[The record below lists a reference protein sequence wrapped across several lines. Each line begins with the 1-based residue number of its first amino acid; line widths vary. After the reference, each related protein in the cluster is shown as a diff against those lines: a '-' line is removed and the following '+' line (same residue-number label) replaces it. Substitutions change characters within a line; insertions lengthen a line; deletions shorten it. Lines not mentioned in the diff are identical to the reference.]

1 MTTYADRESGTPQRS
16 AREQLSDML
25 ANIFSRSQ
33 RLMTPTAGVIAG
45 MLMVLALAGL
55 YAQSRYSL
63 NVVNGQIEE
72 ARRALSAP
80 GPDMP
85 MLDEQ
90 LQAWESALASA
101 IKARVAAP
109 VDSEFVQAVLGAALD
124 TGVRLVTASAQRD
137 TIADVAG
144 LEYGASPYLIRV
156 TGEMMNIQA
165 FVRKLE
171 GGLIEALEVTS
182 VVATRDV
189 GGFLLSVGVVV
200 RNELP
205 AGPDQEGGPADSTP
219 AGSSSVDS
227 RAGAGP

>member
-1 MTTYADRESGTPQRS
+1 MATYTDSESGTPQSS
-16 AREQLSDML
+16 AREQLSDL
-25 ANIFSRSQ
+25 LINIFSRSQ
-33 RLMTPTAGVIAG
+33 RLMTPTVGVIAG

-63 NVVNGQIEE
+63 NVVNGQVEE

-85 MLDEQ
+85 PLDEQ

-101 IKARVAAP
+101 IKARVEAP
-109 VDSEFVQAVLGAALD
+109 LDSEFVQTVLGAAQD

-137 TIADVAG
+137 ITVDVAG

-156 TGEMMNIQA
+156 TGEMLNIQA

-171 GGLIEALEVTS
+171 GGLVEALEVTS
-182 VVATRDV
+182 VVATRDAE
-189 GGFLLSVGVVV
+189 GFLLSIGVVV

-205 AGPDQEGGPADSTP
+205 ADPDQEGEPTDGTP

>member
-1 MTTYADRESGTPQRS
+1 MTTYADRESGTPQSS
-16 AREQLSDML
+16 AREQLSDLL
-25 ANIFSRSQ
+25 ANIFSRSH
-33 RLMTPTAGVIAG
+33 RLMTPTVGVIAG

-80 GPDMP
+80 GPDTP
-85 MLDEQ
+85 PFDEQ
-90 LQAWESALASA
+90 LQAWEAALASA

-109 VDSEFVQAVLGAALD
+109 VDSEFVQAVLSAALD

-156 TGEMMNIQA
+156 TGEMLNIQA

-171 GGLIEALEVTS
+171 GGLVEALEVTS
-182 VVATRDV
+182 VVATRDAE
-189 GGFLLSVGVVV
+189 GFLLSIGVVV

-205 AGPDQEGGPADSTP
+205 VDPDQEGEPTDGTP